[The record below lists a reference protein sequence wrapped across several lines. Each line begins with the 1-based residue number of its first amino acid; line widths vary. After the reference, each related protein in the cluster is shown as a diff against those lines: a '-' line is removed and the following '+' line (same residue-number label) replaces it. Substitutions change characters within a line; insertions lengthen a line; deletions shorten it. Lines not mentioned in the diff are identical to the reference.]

1 MGFFGK
7 NLGIRGDVRYFR
19 NLGDP
24 EPDNEFDIDFGD
36 FSFWRG
42 TAGIVLKF

>member
-1 MGFFGK
+1 MGFLGN
-7 NLGIRGDVRYFR
+7 NLGLRGDVRYYR

-24 EPDNEFDIDFGD
+24 EPDDEFYIDFGE